1 MRIYAVLCTVVL
13 LAAQSVAT
21 FAQMGMAGSGL
32 YVSLDGGANL
42 VGDAS
47 KVKAKRGSTD
57 LKEAD
62 TDWSFSFGFGFAGGV
77 GYDFGDFRVDAEVSY
92 LNAGFAVTEAGE
104 DPGTNDPKGGFTL
117 FGGTANVWL
126 DVDTGTAFVPYIG
139 VGGGGGYV
147 SATAP
152 KGLMLPDGDSKL
164 DLSEKVF
171 SGWVF
176 AFQGGAGVVYELTDA
191 IGLELGY
198 RLFGIVNPQLKS
210 TTKIVGDEYVTV
222 SPGLMLTHRVNLGI
236 DVAF

>member
-21 FAQMGMAGSGL
+21 FAQMGMGGTGL
-32 YVSLDGGANL
+32 YGSLDVGAIL
-42 VGDAS
+42 VGDAT
-47 KVKAKRGSTD
+47 KVKAKHGAE
-57 LKEAD
+57 LE

-92 LNAGFAVTEAGE
+92 LNAGFAVTDSGVK
-104 DPGTNDPKGGFTL
+104 PGNNPQKGGFTL

-152 KGLMLPDGDSKL
+152 KNAAVGLV

-198 RLFGIVNPQLKS
+198 RLFGIINPQLKS
-210 TTKIVGDEYVTV
+210 TEKLDTPLGKDYVTV

>member
-21 FAQMGMAGSGL
+21 FAQMGMGGTGL
-32 YVSLDGGANL
+32 YGSLDVGANL

-47 KVKAKRGSTD
+47 KVKSNHAELGGS
-57 LKEAD
+57 
-62 TDWSFSFGFGFAGGV
+62 DWSFSFGFGFAGGV

-92 LNAGFAVTEAGE
+92 LNAGFAVTDTGKEPGAS
-104 DPGTNDPKGGFTL
+104 DPRGGFTL
-117 FGGTANVWL
+117 FAGTANVWL

-152 KGLMLPDGDSKL
+152 KNAAVGLV

-210 TTKIVGDEYVTV
+210 TKKIVGDEYVTV

>member
-152 KGLMLPDGDSKL
+152 KNAAVGLV

-198 RLFGIVNPQLKS
+198 RLFGIINPQLKS
-210 TTKIVGDEYVTV
+210 TEKLDTPLGKDYVTV

>member
-21 FAQMGMAGSGL
+21 FAQMGMGGTGL
-32 YVSLDGGANL
+32 YGSLDVGANL

-47 KVKAKRGSTD
+47 KVKSKLGSAE
-57 LKEAD
+57 LPD

-92 LNAGFAVTEAGE
+92 LNAGFAVTPTG
-104 DPGTNDPKGGFTL
+104 DTPGSSAPKGGFTL

-139 VGGGGGYV
+139 VGGGGGII

-152 KGLMLPDGDSKL
+152 KGGAA
-164 DLSEKVF
+164 DLLGVSEKVF

-210 TTKIVGDEYVTV
+210 TKKIVGDEYVTV

>member
-21 FAQMGMAGSGL
+21 FAQMGMGGTGL
-32 YVSLDGGANL
+32 YGSLDVGANL

-47 KVKAKRGSTD
+47 KVKSKLGSAE
-57 LKEAD
+57 LPD

-92 LNAGFAVTEAGE
+92 LNAGFAVTPTG
-104 DPGTNDPKGGFTL
+104 DTPGSSAPKGGFTL

-139 VGGGGGYV
+139 VGGGGGII

-152 KGLMLPDGDSKL
+152 KGGAA
-164 DLSEKVF
+164 DLLGVSEKVF

-198 RLFGIVNPQLKS
+198 RLFGIINPQLKS
-210 TTKIVGDEYVTV
+210 TEKLDTPLGKDYVTV